1 MTKSELAALQSA
13 AQQWVHLSLPL
24 SSPARVGGLG
34 SRTAQPSECQRQAKE
49 GRGGRQQTEVGSS
62 CTGNAVAQLGSV
74 LRKST
79 REGHGHTAMRAEAV
93 QESLERQSRSNPQ
106 LHSRIKHLLP
116 LRNTSGTPRGAEG
129 AHAPCWPGAAAG
141 QERCRHLPAATHT
154 CEQQGEHG
162 KGNRDPTT
170 QSTLRYRGRQA
181 GLIPIS
187 QLER

>member
-62 CTGNAVAQLGSV
+62 CPGNAVAQLGSV

-79 REGHGHTAMRAEAV
+79 REGHGRTAMRAEAV

-129 AHAPCWPGAAAG
+129 AHAPCWPGRSAAVTSL
-141 QERCRHLPAATHT
+141 LPPTPASSRASTAKATAIPQPRAH
-154 CEQQGEHG
+154 CARGEDRQG
-162 KGNRDPTT
+162 
-170 QSTLRYRGRQA
+170 
-181 GLIPIS
+181 
-187 QLER
+187 